1 MRALCRNARASHQ
14 FFRRFAPDITM
25 PIRVL
30 IVDDNEDSRNILLMI
45 LRMHGYE
52 GIEARD
58 GNEAIERARVYRPDL
73 IVTDIFMPGLDG
85 IDLTR
90 RMHND
95 SELAGIPVVA
105 QTAYINAIETHRD
118 LFAAVLEKPCQP
130 AELLATLD
138 ALGVAATT

>member
-1 MRALCRNARASHQ
+1 MS
-14 FFRRFAPDITM
+14 T
-25 PIRVL
+25 RVL

-45 LRMHGYE
+45 LSMHGFE

-58 GNEAIERARVYRPDL
+58 GNDALEQARAFKPAV

-90 RMHND
+90 RLRD
-95 SELAGIPVVA
+95 DRELAGIPVVA
-105 QTAYINAIETHRD
+105 QTAYVNAIETHRD

-130 AELLATLD
+130 SELLATLD
-138 ALGVAATT
+138 ALGITAEAT

>member
-1 MRALCRNARASHQ
+1 M
-14 FFRRFAPDITM
+14 RRFFYLAAPDLTM
-25 PIRVL
+25 STRVL

-45 LRMHGYE
+45 LSMHGFE

-58 GNEAIERARVYRPDL
+58 GNDALEQARAFKPAV

-90 RMHND
+90 RLRD
-95 SELAGIPVVA
+95 DRELAGIPVVA
-105 QTAYINAIETHRD
+105 QTAYVNAIETHRD

-130 AELLATLD
+130 SELLATLD
-138 ALGVAATT
+138 ALGITAEAT